1 MRKFLILVSIAIT
14 LSHCK
19 QKCNYVDDYYPLI
32 YRATL
37 AHESNDHETAVGLY
51 QEAFAICSAL
61 NTPTYNELIAYAKSL
76 NSEKQF
82 DQAIGI
88 IQMGLEHG
96 ILLRSY
102 ETPEFVYLFSTSDG
116 KKLKSDYNSIRKVY
130 LGSINLDL
138 RNQIQDML
146 KLDQQYRILGD
157 TQKSDS
163 VDAIHLKTLFDIIEK
178 HGYPNEDLIG
188 HNSVDFNPTSFKTLL
203 LHTPDSFRVNYLIPK
218 LTEFVKVG
226 TCPPLV
232 LAHITDQYLLFGG
245 KQQIYG
251 TVRSYEER
259 YPMLIEDLD
268 QVNTNRV
275 AIGLPYL
282 EVQEAIDSIR
292 EQNDQ

>member
-1 MRKFLILVSIAIT
+1 MT
-14 LSHCK
+14 LSHCE
-19 QKCNYVDDYYPLI
+19 QTCNYVDEYYPLI

-37 AHESNDHETAVGLY
+37 AHESNDHKTAIDLY
-51 QEAFAICSAL
+51 QEAFANCSAL

-76 NSEKQF
+76 NSEKQY

-88 IQMGLEHG
+88 IQMGVEHG

-102 ETPEFVYLFSTSDG
+102 ETPEFDDLFSTPDG
-116 KKLKSDYNSIRKVY
+116 KKLKSDFNSIRKVY
-130 LGSINLDL
+130 LTSINLDL

-146 KLDQQYRILGD
+146 QLDQKYRKLGD

-163 VDAIHLKTLFDIIEK
+163 VDAIHQKILLDILEK
-178 HGYPNEDLIG
+178 YGYPNDDLIG
-188 HNSVDFNPTSFKTLL
+188 HYSVDFIPSSFKILL
-203 LHTPDSFRVNYLIPK
+203 LHTRDSFRVNYVIPK

-226 TCPPLV
+226 TCPPLI

-251 TVRSYEER
+251 TVQSYDER
-259 YPMLIEDLD
+259 YPKLIEDLD

-275 AIGLPYL
+275 SIGLPYL
-282 EVQEAIDSIR
+282 EVQEAIESIR